1 MLGPNF
7 RPDVKTSRF
16 MALTGSDFTKAHFC
30 LEAADND
37 FSSALGVFAHVGE
50 LKFQDKPPEDHIEN
64 DNDLNKTTLAVVG
77 TALTFALVDGRVF
90 SNLATG
96 FMVLATIGSFLAG
109 VPDVCNQH
117 HCRREERQGWRIF
130 WPWD

>member
-1 MLGPNF
+1 MLCPNF

-16 MALTGSDFTKAHFC
+16 MALTGSDFTRAHFC

-37 FSSALGVFAHVGE
+37 FSSALGVFADVGE

-64 DNDLNKTTLAVVG
+64 DSDINKTTLAVVG
-77 TALTFALVDGRVF
+77 TALTFALVDGRVY
-90 SNLATG
+90 SNLAAG
-96 FMVLATIGSFLAG
+96 LMVLATIGSFFAKI
-109 VPDVCNQH
+109 PDVWNQNH
-117 HCRREERQGWRIF
+117 DHREERQCWRII